1 VCVQDGYV
9 EERSVAGPVNLP
21 VPGGAAGESAL
32 PLRLLDGFCL
42 YVLQEDGS
50 ELPVGLEQFREG
62 ANQNLLKPWT
72 LLGIATSMS

>member
-1 VCVQDGYV
+1 M
-9 EERSVAGPVNLP
+9 AGPVNLT

-50 ELPVGLEQFREG
+50 ELPVGLEQLRDGE
-62 ANQNLLKPWT
+62 QQLQHSMKVLPW
-72 LLGIATSMS
+72 A